1 MKTLIKIFIFLFLAQ
16 GSQAQDYQ
24 NFKIEGVEFF
34 PSFVI
39 LTQGQQVL
47 EKPLEGFKIVL
58 TAQAV
63 WFFGRKVRILEA
75 TRSREK
81 IRGGESFQT
90 YICQDFNIK
99 IFVVRV
105 GKEIS
110 RVVVDYETTET
121 RRIYTRKIRNI

>member
-1 MKTLIKIFIFLFLAQ
+1 MKNLIKIFIFIFLAQ

-39 LTQGQQVL
+39 FTQGQEVI
-47 EKPLEGFKIVL
+47 EEPLEGFKIVL

-110 RVVVDYETTET
+110 RVVVDYATTET
-121 RRIYTRKIRNI
+121 RRIYTRKTMNI